1 MIELT
6 YEQKQTIGYLYVTE
20 LLAPCSPYGQEK
32 LRNLVPY
39 TRDEADRL
47 QQELDN
53 LEALVK
59 NRAETK
65 SALNELMHVF
75 MRMKHVGNALRRL
88 RERPLTDVEFFECK
102 NFLICTESAKKLTD
116 ALAGKIGLSGLR
128 YEDTSEALA
137 LLDPDGRRIPSFAV
151 YDSYSDKLR
160 DIREQKRA
168 IERKMEG
175 SDADTWEKLKQER
188 ASLVMAEEQEEQ
200 QVRIRLTEDL
210 RPFADR
216 MKANTLVTADIDLLM
231 EKARIASAKGAVRP
245 VITTDA
251 LSFTNVRNPEV
262 EAILSEKRL
271 PFTPL
276 SIALGTGAGLI
287 TGANMGGKSV
297 ALNTVTLNVYLALCG
312 FFVFAD
318 AAQVPFFDQIMLL
331 SEDMQ
336 SVRQSLSS
344 FGADVVQMK
353 HVLDTVEKEFCFV
366 VLDEFAR
373 GTNPDEGTALVR
385 AVTRYLNERDVIA
398 LIVTH
403 YDGIAPYGNAHY
415 QVAGLKDLDMERVK
429 TEIAASGSTGVDVI
443 AAHMNY
449 GICPVSHAESTPKDA
464 FRVCRLLGLQEEVL
478 RLAEESAG

>member
-1 MIELT
+1 
-6 YEQKQTIGYLYVTE
+6 
-20 LLAPCSPYGQEK
+20 
-32 LRNLVPY
+32 
-39 TRDEADRL
+39 
-47 QQELDN
+47 
-53 LEALVK
+53 
-59 NRAETK
+59 
-65 SALNELMHVF
+65 
-75 MRMKHVGNALRRL
+75 
-88 RERPLTDVEFFECK
+88 
-102 NFLICTESAKKLTD
+102 
-116 ALAGKIGLSGLR
+116 
-128 YEDTSEALA
+128 
-137 LLDPDGRRIPSFAV
+137 
-151 YDSYSDKLR
+151 
-160 DIREQKRA
+160 
-168 IERKMEG
+168 
-175 SDADTWEKLKQER
+175 
-188 ASLVMAEEQEEQ
+188 
-200 QVRIRLTEDL
+200 
-210 RPFADR
+210 
-216 MKANTLVTADIDLLM
+216 
-231 EKARIASAKGAVRP
+231 
-245 VITTDA
+245 
-251 LSFTNVRNPEV
+251 
-262 EAILSEKRL
+262 
-271 PFTPL
+271 
-276 SIALGTGAGLI
+276 
-287 TGANMGGKSV
+287 
-297 ALNTVTLNVYLALCG
+297 LALCG

-385 AVTRYLNERDVIA
+385 AVTRYLNARHVMA

>member
-1 MIELT
+1 MMELT

-32 LRNLVPY
+32 LRNLAPY
-39 TRDEADRL
+39 AREEADRL
-47 QQELDN
+47 RRELDN

-59 NRAETK
+59 NRTEVK
-65 SALNELMHVF
+65 RALNDLMHVF
-75 MRMKHVGNALRRL
+75 MRMKHVGNALGRL
-88 RERPLTDVEFFECK
+88 HERPLTDVEFFECK
-102 NFLICTESAKKLTD
+102 NFLICTESAKKITD
-116 ALAGKIGLSGLR
+116 ALAGKTGLSGLR
-128 YEDTSEALA
+128 YEDTAEALA
-137 LLDPDGRRIPSFAV
+137 LLDPDGHRIPSFSV
-151 YDSYSDKLR
+151 YDSYSDTLR

-168 IERKMEG
+168 IERRMEG
-175 SDADTWEKLKQER
+175 ADTDTWEALKQER
-188 ASLVMAEEQEEQ
+188 AALVMAEEREEQ
-200 QVRIRLTEDL
+200 QVRIRLSDDL
-210 RPFADR
+210 RPFAER
-216 MKANTLVTADIDLLM
+216 MRANMAVTADLDLLM

-245 VITTDA
+245 VITEDT

-262 EAILSEKRL
+262 EAILSERRL
-271 PFTPL
+271 PFTPI
-276 SIALGTGAGLI
+276 SITPGKGAGLI

-318 AAQVPFFDQIMLL
+318 AAQVPFFDHIILL

-353 HVLDTVEKEFCFV
+353 RALDTVEEAFCFV

-373 GTNPDEGTALVR
+373 GTNPDEGAALVR
-385 AVTRYLNERDVIA
+385 AVTRYLNELDVIA

-403 YDGIAPYGNAHY
+403 YDGVAPYGSAHY
-415 QVAGLKDLDMERVK
+415 RVAGLKDLDPEQVK

-443 AAHMNY
+443 ASHMNY
-449 GICPVSHAESTPKDA
+449 GIFPVSHAADTPKDA

>member
-216 MKANTLVTADIDLLM
+216 MKANTLVTADLDLLM

-276 SIALGTGAGLI
+276 SITLGTGAGLI
-287 TGANMGGKSV
+287 TGANM
-297 ALNTVTLNVYLALCG
+297 
-312 FFVFAD
+312 
-318 AAQVPFFDQIMLL
+318 
-331 SEDMQ
+331 
-336 SVRQSLSS
+336 
-344 FGADVVQMK
+344 
-353 HVLDTVEKEFCFV
+353 
-366 VLDEFAR
+366 
-373 GTNPDEGTALVR
+373 
-385 AVTRYLNERDVIA
+385 
-398 LIVTH
+398 
-403 YDGIAPYGNAHY
+403 
-415 QVAGLKDLDMERVK
+415 
-429 TEIAASGSTGVDVI
+429 
-443 AAHMNY
+443 
-449 GICPVSHAESTPKDA
+449 
-464 FRVCRLLGLQEEVL
+464 
-478 RLAEESAG
+478 